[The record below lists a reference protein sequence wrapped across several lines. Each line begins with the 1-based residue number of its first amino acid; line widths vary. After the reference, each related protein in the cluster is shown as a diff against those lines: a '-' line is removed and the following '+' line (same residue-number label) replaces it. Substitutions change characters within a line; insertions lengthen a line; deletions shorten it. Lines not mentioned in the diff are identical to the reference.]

1 MDYLSIFQLNTDNGR
16 VAYERN
22 VLSIVIHAVVMEN
35 KDGIGVVILYPFLS
49 MHLKGSGEF
58 LCLGLFPKKH
68 TLWVKK

>member
-1 MDYLSIFQLNTDNGR
+1 MDYLSIFQLNPDNGR

-35 KDGIGVVILYPFLS
+35 KDGIGVVFPFLL

-58 LCLGLFPKKH
+58 LCLARTFP
-68 TLWVKK
+68 WFS